1 MRHTARLASLRTLAL
16 APAFAL
22 GLCTLATFAG
32 CAGVGHGEYTKQH
45 ISAANIKMQA
55 MKSATE
61 FEMAKQAFLAG
72 DLDKAL
78 RTVDRSIAMT
88 PEVPKCRTL
97 RARVLMEMGDME
109 GASRSLKDA
118 EELCN
123 KPEDKTGLL
132 APVDNQQK
140 VDVQYY
146 SGILAE
152 RLQRREEA
160 LARYE
165 AAAKLD
171 PSNSQYVVAAAE
183 IMIDLDRMPQA
194 EQFLNE
200 AQANF
205 PSSAGVRQTLGHIA
219 MMKNDV
225 KRAAELFNEARLL
238 APDDNGI
245 LEDLVRAQMALGQWA
260 EAEYTLA
267 KMLNLEANKGRRDL
281 LHMRAECLTRID
293 RVLEAREVYIKL
305 TADQAGAAD
314 VRAWTELGNVSL
326 KLKDLNRLRVC
337 ASRVIA
343 IAPEQADG
351 YVLKALWQRR
361 QGDLQGAAASLQ
373 QALQFK
379 SDADTLV
386 MLGVVYRDLNRVD
399 DARKAFGAALNAD
412 AKNELAS
419 RALSELE
426 HNAAMATVPT
436 QE

>member
-1 MRHTARLASLRTLAL
+1 MSHRIVSRLSLVVAAAVL
-16 APAFAL
+16 APL
-22 GLCTLATFAG
+22 TG
-32 CAGVGHGEYTKQH
+32 CGGGHGKYTTEH
-45 ISAANIKMQA
+45 ISAANVKMQA

-88 PEVPKCRTL
+88 PEVPKCHTM

-118 EELCN
+118 EDLCN
-123 KPEDKTGLL
+123 KPEDQTGLI
-132 APVDNQQK
+132 AAVDNQQK

-152 RLQRREEA
+152 RLLRREEA
-160 LARYE
+160 LTRYE

-171 PSNSQYVVAAAE
+171 PSNPQYVVAAAE
-183 IMIDLDRMPQA
+183 IMIDLERVEQA
-194 EQFLNE
+194 EQYLNE
-200 AQANF
+200 AQGNF

-219 MMKNDV
+219 TMKNDT

-245 LEDLVRAQMALGQWA
+245 LEDLVRAQMSLGQWA

-267 KMLNLEANKGRRDL
+267 KMLGIEANKGRRDL

-293 RVLEAREVYIKL
+293 RVLEARELYIKL
-305 TADQAGAAD
+305 SGDQAGAAD
-314 VRAWTELGNVSL
+314 VRAWIELGNVSL
-326 KLKDLNRLRVC
+326 KLKDLNRVRVC
-337 ASRVIA
+337 ASRVMA
-343 IAPEQADG
+343 IAPERPEG

-361 QGDLQGAAASLQ
+361 QGDLNGAATNLLQ
-373 QALQFK
+373 AINFK
-379 SDADTLV
+379 PDAEMYV

-399 DARKAFGAALNAD
+399 DAKRAFGAALNLD
-412 AKNELAS
+412 PKNQLAA
-419 RALSELE
+419 RALGDIEQ
-426 HNAAMATVPT
+426 NAAMATVPT
-436 QE
+436 AE